1 MSLLK
6 SMSGSQSKMRAGTYI
21 EKDINLTEGLKAVM
35 LISVVITWIPPGT
48 DLPFLA
54 NHSISI

>member
-54 NHSISI
+54 NHSI